1 MFLRN
6 LLKRLMRFRAS
17 WTLEVFAAF
26 FFILGIGDAKLDA
39 QGIIKS
45 VGGTSPLAPST
56 SPLSY
61 EFDAEG
67 SFVGTGAAKAGS
79 KDVGDITEVTSSAK
93 FVLSAQVRDTALL
106 RLGVGWLGYFFNPK
120 SGAPIPDSLQAENL
134 EVGADLQVSP
144 AILARIEA
152 LPGFY
157 SNARDITSRD
167 FNVPFEIA
175 ASYFV
180 SADLVLLAGVY
191 VDVNASEPV
200 FPIIGVHWKLSD
212 KWVIEGMP
220 PRPQIQ
226 YNLTNS
232 VTLFAG
238 ADLREETFVVDNR
251 FGTSRGIPQLNNA
264 ILEYNEI
271 RAGAGLSWKVNKNV
285 SLDVEGGCV
294 PYRRF
299 DYSHVADGIKVKSE
313 DLVPYVRVGL
323 SALF

>member
-1 MFLRN
+1 
-6 LLKRLMRFRAS
+6 MRFRARC
-17 WTLEVFAAF
+17 TLQAAAAF
-26 FFILGIGDAKLDA
+26 FFVLGIGDLKLNA
-39 QGIIKS
+39 QGILKS
-45 VGGTSPLAPST
+45 VGGTSPSAPST

-61 EFDAEG
+61 ELDGESSWF
-67 SFVGTGAAKAGS
+67 GTGAANAGS
-79 KDVGDITEVTSSAK
+79 KNVGDITELASSAK
-93 FVLSAQVRDTALL
+93 FVLSAQIRDTALL
-106 RLGVGWLGYFFNPK
+106 RLGVGWLGYFFYPDPK
-120 SGAPIPDSLQAENL
+120 APIPDSLQAEYL
-134 EVGADLQVSP
+134 EVGADIQVSP
-144 AILARIEA
+144 AILARIAA
-152 LPGFY
+152 LPGIY

-180 SADLVLLAGVY
+180 SADLIFLAGIY
-191 VDVNASEPV
+191 VDVNAASPV
-200 FPIIGVHWKLSD
+200 FPVIGVHWKLSD

-226 YNLTNS
+226 YKLSDS

-238 ADLREETFVVDNR
+238 ADLREETFVVDNQ

-271 RAGAGLSWKVNKNV
+271 RAGAGLTWKVYKGV
-285 SLDVEGGCV
+285 TLDIEGGCC

-299 DYSHVADGIKVKSE
+299 DYAHVADGFKVKSE
-313 DLVPYVRVGL
+313 DLVPYLRVGL

>member
-1 MFLRN
+1 
-6 LLKRLMRFRAS
+6 MRFRAR
-17 WTLEVFAAF
+17 W
-26 FFILGIGDAKLDA
+26 ILQAVATIFLILSIGDIKLNA

-45 VGGTSPLAPST
+45 FGGTSPSAPSA

-61 EFDAEG
+61 ELDAES
-67 SFVGTGAAKAGS
+67 SFFGRGAANAGS
-79 KDVGDITEVTSSAK
+79 KNVGNITEITSSAK

-106 RLGVGWLGYFFNPK
+106 RLGVGWLGYFFNPEAK
-120 SGAPIPDSLQAENL
+120 APIPDSLQAENL
-134 EVGADLQVSP
+134 EVGADIQVSP

-152 LPGFY
+152 LPGIY
-157 SNARDITSRD
+157 SNARDITSRN

-180 SADLVLLAGVY
+180 SADLIFLAGVY
-191 VDVNASEPV
+191 VDVNADTPV
-200 FPIIGVHWKLSD
+200 FPVIGVHWKLSD

-226 YNLTNS
+226 YTLSET

-238 ADLREETFVVDNR
+238 ADLREETFVVDNK
-251 FGTSRGIPQLNNA
+251 FGTSRGIPQLNSA

-271 RAGAGLSWKVNKNV
+271 RAGAGLTWKIYKGVT
-285 SLDVEGGCV
+285 LDIEGGCT

-299 DYSHVADGIKVKSE
+299 YYPHVAAGFKVKSE
-313 DLVPYVRVGL
+313 DLVPYLRVGL

>member
-1 MFLRN
+1 
-6 LLKRLMRFRAS
+6 MRFRAR
-17 WTLEVFAAF
+17 W
-26 FFILGIGDAKLDA
+26 ILQAVATIFLILSIGDMKLNA

-45 VGGTSPLAPST
+45 FGGTSPSAPST

-61 EFDAEG
+61 EFDAES
-67 SFVGTGAAKAGS
+67 SFFGRGAANAGS
-79 KDVGDITEVTSSAK
+79 KNVGNITEITSSAK

-106 RLGVGWLGYFFNPK
+106 RLGVGWLGYFFNPEAK
-120 SGAPIPDSLQAENL
+120 APIPDSLQAENL
-134 EVGADLQVSP
+134 EVGADIQVSP

-152 LPGFY
+152 LPGIY
-157 SNARDITSRD
+157 SNARDITSRN

-180 SADLVLLAGVY
+180 SADLIFLAGVY
-191 VDVNASEPV
+191 VDVNADTPV
-200 FPIIGVHWKLSD
+200 FPVIGVHWKLSD

-226 YNLTNS
+226 YTLSET

-238 ADLREETFVVDNR
+238 ADLREETFVVDNK
-251 FGTSRGIPQLNNA
+251 FGTSRGIPQLNSA

-271 RAGAGLSWKVNKNV
+271 RAGAGLTWKIYKGVT
-285 SLDVEGGCV
+285 LDIEGGCT

-299 DYSHVADGIKVKSE
+299 YYPHVAAGFKVKSE
-313 DLVPYVRVGL
+313 DLVPYLRVGL

>member
-1 MFLRN
+1 
-6 LLKRLMRFRAS
+6 MRFRAR
-17 WTLEVFAAF
+17 W
-26 FFILGIGDAKLDA
+26 ILQAVATIFVILSIGDIKLNA

-45 VGGTSPLAPST
+45 FGGTSPSAPST

-61 EFDAEG
+61 ELDAES
-67 SFVGTGAAKAGS
+67 SFFGRGAANAGS
-79 KDVGDITEVTSSAK
+79 KNVGNITEITSSAK

-106 RLGVGWLGYFFNPK
+106 RLGVGWLGYFFDPEPK
-120 SGAPIPDSLQAENL
+120 APIPDSLQAENL
-134 EVGADLQVSP
+134 EVGADIQVSP

-152 LPGFY
+152 LPGIY

-167 FNVPFEIA
+167 FNVPFEVA

-180 SADLVLLAGVY
+180 SADLILLAGVY
-191 VDVNASEPV
+191 VDVNAGDPV

-226 YNLTNS
+226 YILSDS

-238 ADLREETFVVDNR
+238 ADLREETFVVDR
-251 FGTSRGIPQLNNA
+251 QFGTSRGFPQLNGA
-264 ILEYNEI
+264 ILEYTEI
-271 RAGAGLSWKVNKNV
+271 RGGAGLKWKLFKHAT
-285 SLDVEGGCV
+285 LDIEGGCS

-299 DYSHVADGIKVKSE
+299 DYSHVADGFKVKCE
-313 DLVPYVRVGL
+313 DWVPYVRIGL
-323 SALF
+323 SATF

>member
-1 MFLRN
+1 MS
-6 LLKRLMRFRAS
+6 FRAR
-17 WTLEVFAAF
+17 WAFNPTAIF
-26 FFILGIGDAKLDA
+26 FFTLGIGDATLNA
-39 QGIIKS
+39 QGILKS
-45 VGGTSPLAPST
+45 VGGTSPTAPST
-56 SPLSY
+56 SPFSY
-61 EFDAEG
+61 ELDAESSFFGRG
-67 SFVGTGAAKAGS
+67 SVAAGS
-79 KDVGDITEVTSSAK
+79 KNVGDITEITSSAK

-106 RLGVGWLGYFFNPK
+106 RFGVGWLGYFFDPAPK
-120 SGAPIPDSLQAENL
+120 APIPDSLQAENL
-134 EVGADLQVSP
+134 EIGADIQVSP

-152 LPGFY
+152 LPGIY

-180 SADLVLLAGVY
+180 SADLIFLAGIY
-191 VDVNASEPV
+191 VDVNAGDPV
-200 FPIIGVHWKLSD
+200 FPVIGVHWKLSD

-226 YNLTNS
+226 YSLNDS

-238 ADLREETFVVDNR
+238 ADLREETFVVDNK
-251 FGTSRGIPQLNNA
+251 FGTSRGSPQLNNA

-271 RAGAGLSWKVNKNV
+271 RAGAGLTWKVYKGV
-285 SLDVEGGCV
+285 TLDIEGGCT

-299 DYSHVADGIKVKSE
+299 DYPHVGDGFKVKSE
-313 DLVPYVRVGL
+313 DLVPYLRVGL